1 MFVIYFQKEVPNPEI
16 QKFIFNEEVLAIY
29 KLVVQYPK
37 SMPDETNQNSL
48 FASLTSSSS
57 EKSSQNCQGRSGNSS
72 VNILNKNVI
81 QNLNALVREK
91 QNLEGCILVQRDC
104 VWECRLR

>member
-1 MFVIYFQKEVPNPEI
+1 
-16 QKFIFNEEVLAIY
+16 
-29 KLVVQYPK
+29 
-37 SMPDETNQNSL
+37 MPDEINQNAHSL
-48 FASLTSSSS
+48 FASSTSSSS
-57 EKSSQNCQGRSGNSS
+57 EKSLHNCQGQNGNSP

-81 QNLNALVREK
+81 QNLNTLVSEK